1 MDKKPET
8 ISYFAHESIVARM
21 ERTTKRL
28 FILCLVIFAAFVG
41 TNLGWVIYESSYTDV
56 ILTETSQDGEGTN
69 IMGAGDIYYGT
80 EDANSQN

>member
-1 MDKKPET
+1 MDKTPET
-8 ISYFAHESIVARM
+8 ISYYAHESIVARM

-28 FILCLVIFAAFVG
+28 FILCIIIFAAFVG

-56 ILTETSQDGEGTN
+56 VLTETSQDGEGTN

-80 EDANSQN
+80 EDTDSQN

>member
-1 MDKKPET
+1 MDKTREP
-8 ISYFAHESIVARM
+8 ISYFEHERIVAMM

-28 FILCLVIFAAFVG
+28 FILCIIIFAAFVG

-56 ILTETSQDGEGTN
+56 VLTETSQDGEGTN

-80 EDANSQN
+80 EDTDSQN